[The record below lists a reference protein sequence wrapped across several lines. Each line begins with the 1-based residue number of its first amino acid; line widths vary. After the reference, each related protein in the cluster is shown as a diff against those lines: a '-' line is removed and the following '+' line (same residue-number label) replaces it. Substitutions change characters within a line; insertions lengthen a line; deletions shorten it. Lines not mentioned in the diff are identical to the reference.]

1 MAILS
6 AATVSDRSP
15 PPSCSRMIEP
25 VSVFLR
31 ILLTI
36 LLTPGRAQS
45 RGSTDQSSAISFSLA
60 QYSSVVR
67 DQAPWG
73 ARKMVGTRPHAV

>member
-6 AATVSDRSP
+6 AATVSDLSP

-25 VSVFLR
+25 VAVFFMM
-31 ILLTI
+31 LLTI

-45 RGSTDQSSAISFSLA
+45 RGSTDQSSGIRRSLA

-67 DQAPWG
+67 DQAP
-73 ARKMVGTRPHAV
+73 